1 MSEPRKVP
9 RAAKRAPDEQL
20 AADQL
25 AEQLKQANIG
35 FLNDFPEFFSFR
47 PLLQADRDLEDAAG
61 KAIGAIGRLVIDYVR
76 EPENQAYMVGCM
88 LTAPLTH
95 KMRAIPGILVTMC
108 GGYAARQAY
117 RATRDLRDLAEA
129 ATADRNADAPA
140 EG

>member
-1 MSEPRKVP
+1 MSEPQPEPVTIDIDK
-9 RAAKRAPDEQL
+9 L
-20 AADQL
+20 ARLMAD
-25 AEQLKQANIG
+25 G
-35 FLNDFPEFFSFR
+35 FAFE
-47 PLLQADRDLEDAAG
+47 AGGIDRDLEDAAG

-129 ATADRNADAPA
+129 ATAERNADAPDK
-140 EG
+140 G